1 VTPAAVALLAS
12 LAVGSATS
20 LVAQTADTIVDIRVH
35 GNQIATDAEVVELS
49 GLKPGDPFG
58 PTTVADVTKR
68 LETSKRFDHVTVLQ
82 RFASIADP
90 TRILIVIV
98 VDEGPVRVELGER
111 PGDPVTVVKR
121 GVVRDFL
128 YLPILDWEDGYGLT
142 YGVTIAKPGVT
153 APSGR
158 LSVPLTWGG
167 TRQAGVTFDRPVTKG
182 PFTRILLGG
191 VIEQQTNPAFQ
202 VADARRRAW
211 ARGERAM
218 GHWRAGATATW
229 QHVSF
234 GAAAD
239 DVRSLGADLTFD
251 TRVDPILPRNAVFTT
266 ASVEHLQFAS
276 GGATN
281 RVEVESRGYIGLV
294 GQTTLAI
301 RGLFDDADRGLP
313 PYLEPMLGGWSNLRG
328 FAAGSFVGDALVAGS
343 LELRVPLTSAVH
355 LGKLGV
361 SVFVDEGT
369 TYLKGQRLSEAAW
382 HTGTGGSVWLAA
394 TILELGVSVARSNGG
409 GVRVNVGGGI
419 TF

>member
-1 VTPAAVALLAS
+1 VTTAMVLLAALALGSPAS
-12 LAVGSATS
+12 LAP
-20 LVAQTADTIVDIRVH
+20 QTAGTIVDIRVH
-35 GNQIATDAEVVELS
+35 GNQVATDAEVIALS
-49 GLKPGDPFG
+49 GLKTGDPFG
-58 PTTVADVTKR
+58 PTTVAEVTKR
-68 LETSKRFDHVTVLQ
+68 LEASKRFEHVTVLQ
-82 RFASIADP
+82 RFASIDDP
-90 TRILIVIV
+90 TRVLIVIV
-98 VDEGPVRVELGER
+98 VDEGPVRVRLGAM

-121 GVVRDFL
+121 SFVRDFM
-128 YLPILDWEDGYGLT
+128 YLPVLDWEDGYGLT
-142 YGVTIAKPGVT
+142 YGVTVAKPGVT
-153 APSGR
+153 SPSGR
-158 LSVPLTWGG
+158 LSFPLTWGG
-167 TRQAGVTFDRPVTKG
+167 TRQAGVTFDRPVAKG
-182 PFTRILLGG
+182 PFTRIVVGG
-191 VIEQQTNPAFQ
+191 VLQRQINPAFQ
-202 VADARRRAW
+202 VDDARRRVW

-234 GAAAD
+234 GATAD
-239 DVRSLGADLTFD
+239 DVRSVGADLTFD
-251 TRVDPILPRNAVFTT
+251 TRVDPILPRNAVFATS
-266 ASVEHLQFAS
+266 SVEHLQFAS

-281 RVEVESRGYIGLV
+281 RVEVDSRGYIGLV

-369 TYLKGQRLSEAAW
+369 TYLKGQRLSDAAW
-382 HTGTGGSVWLAA
+382 HTGTGGSVWFAA
-394 TILELGVSVARSNGG
+394 AILEIGVSVARSNGG
-409 GVRVNVGGGI
+409 GTRVNVGGGV

>member
-1 VTPAAVALLAS
+1 VTTAMVLLAALALGSSAS
-12 LAVGSATS
+12 LA
-20 LVAQTADTIVDIRVH
+20 AQAAGTVVDIRVH
-35 GNQIATDAEVVELS
+35 GNQVATDAEVIALS
-49 GLKPGDPFG
+49 GLKAGDPFG
-58 PTTVADVTKR
+58 PTTVAEVTKR
-68 LETSKRFDHVTVLQ
+68 LEASKRFEHVTVLQ
-82 RFASIADP
+82 RFASIDDP
-90 TRILIVIV
+90 TRVLIVIV
-98 VDEGPVRVELGER
+98 VDEGPVRVRLGAK

-121 GVVRDFL
+121 SFVRDFM
-128 YLPILDWEDGYGLT
+128 YLPVLDWEDGYGLT
-142 YGVTIAKPGVT
+142 YGVTVAKPGVT
-153 APSGR
+153 SPSGR
-158 LSVPLTWGG
+158 LSFPLTWGG
-167 TRQAGVTFDRPVTKG
+167 TRQAGVTFDRPVANG
-182 PFTRILLGG
+182 PFTRIVVGG
-191 VIEQQTNPAFQ
+191 VLQRQINPAFQ
-202 VADARRRAW
+202 VDDARRRVW

-234 GAAAD
+234 GATAD
-239 DVRSLGADLTFD
+239 DVRSVGADLTFD
-251 TRVDPILPRNAVFTT
+251 TRVDPILPRNAVFATS
-266 ASVEHLQFAS
+266 SVEHLQFAS

-281 RVEVESRGYIGLV
+281 RVEVDSRGYIGLV

-369 TYLKGQRLSEAAW
+369 TYLKGQRLSDAAW

-394 TILELGVSVARSNGG
+394 TILEIGVSVARSNGG
-409 GVRVNVGGGI
+409 GIRVNVGGGV